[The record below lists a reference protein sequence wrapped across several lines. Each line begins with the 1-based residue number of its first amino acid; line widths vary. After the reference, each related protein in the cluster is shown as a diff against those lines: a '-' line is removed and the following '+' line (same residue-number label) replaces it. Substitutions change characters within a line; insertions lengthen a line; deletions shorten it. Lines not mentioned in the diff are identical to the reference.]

1 MRIATIGLL
10 AAASL
15 GLGGCAYNGLGVG
28 VGYGSGYGD
37 PYGYSGYGY
46 DPYGYRSAYYNPY
59 GYSRYGSPYGWYNG
73 FYYPGS
79 GWYVWDRDGNRREIT
94 REEKRY
100 FDRAAASFADKIRQ
114 SRGLPPANGTVST
127 QSQTVGSATVDRP
140 VVRQRAIRVDQRS
153 TRAASAE
160 RVRTT
165 QTERRSERAA
175 ERAAA
180 RESRRSD
187 RDDD

>member
-1 MRIATIGLL
+1 MRLFNLRSAAIIAL
-10 AAASL
+10 AGV

-28 VGYGSGYGD
+28 VGYGD
-37 PYGYSGYGY
+37 PYGYNGYGY

-59 GYSRYGSPYGWYNG
+59 GYSRYGSPFGWYNG

-100 FDRAAASFADKIRQ
+100 FDRAAAAFADKIRQ
-114 SRGLPPANGTVST
+114 SRGLPPASGTVST
-127 QSQTVGSATVDRP
+127 QSHTVSSATVDRP
-140 VVRQRAIRVDQRS
+140 VVRQRATSVEQRS
-153 TRAASAE
+153 TRSTE

-165 QTERRSERAA
+165 QTERRADRAA

-180 RESRRSD
+180 RESRSE